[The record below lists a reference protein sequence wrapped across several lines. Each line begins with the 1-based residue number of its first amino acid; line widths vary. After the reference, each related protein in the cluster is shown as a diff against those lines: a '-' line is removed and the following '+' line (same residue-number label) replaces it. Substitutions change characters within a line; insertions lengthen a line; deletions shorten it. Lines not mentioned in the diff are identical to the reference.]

1 MEKQQHNFIDF
12 NFHPPLLLKNKK
24 FKNIS
29 NKDKYECLKQILHQM
44 FGYLSFNEGQSYII
58 NNILNKENTL
68 GLLPTGGG
76 KSLCFQLPSML
87 QLGCSIVVC
96 PIIALMNDH
105 VHELKSYGFNNRCE
119 FIYGE
124 QTQEQKDIVFNKVRK
139 VN

>member
-1 MEKQQHNFIDF
+1 
-12 NFHPPLLLKNKK
+12 
-24 FKNIS
+24 
-29 NKDKYECLKQILHQM
+29 M

-58 NNILNKENTL
+58 NNVLNQENTL

-76 KSLCFQLPSML
+76 KSLCFQLPSIF

-105 VHELKSYGFNNRCE
+105 VDELNSYGFTNRCE

-124 QTQEQKDIVFNKVRK
+124 QTQKQKDIVFDKVRK
-139 VN
+139 VK

>member
-1 MEKQQHNFIDF
+1 
-12 NFHPPLLLKNKK
+12 
-24 FKNIS
+24 
-29 NKDKYECLKQILHQM
+29 M

-58 NNILNKENTL
+58 NNILNQENTL
-68 GLLPTGGG
+68 GLLTGGG

-105 VHELKSYGFNNRCE
+105 VDELNSYGFANGCE

-124 QTQEQKDIVFNKVRK
+124 QTQEQKDIVFNK
-139 VN
+139 